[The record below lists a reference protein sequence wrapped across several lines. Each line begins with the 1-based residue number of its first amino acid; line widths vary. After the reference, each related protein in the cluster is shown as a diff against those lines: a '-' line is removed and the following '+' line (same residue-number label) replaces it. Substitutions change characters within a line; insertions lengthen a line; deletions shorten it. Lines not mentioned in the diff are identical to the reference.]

1 MLVKT
6 GFVLLIAWLVGVLG
20 LFQAGDLVHI
30 LLLVGLMLLMLGLLK
45 ARDAA
50 AAERRTLAKPPDK

>member
-6 GFVLLIAWLVGVLG
+6 GLILLIAWLVGILG

-30 LLLVGLMLLMLGLLK
+30 LLLVGLMLLMLGVLK

-50 AAERRTLAKPPDK
+50 AAERHIVAKPPDK

>member
-6 GFVLLIAWLVGVLG
+6 GFVLLIAWLVGILG
-20 LFQAGDLVHI
+20 LFQARDLVHV
-30 LLLVGLMLLMLGLLK
+30 LLLLALWLLMLGVLK
-45 ARDAA
+45 GRDAA